1 MCIYIFS
8 LINVSAQLVEFRRR
22 VVVVQALVH
31 RVQGERLKVLLER
44 LRVLA
49 PRVLADLVE
58 RANGQCSGEAVFS
71 VFFSTSSKSHFQH
84 LKSHSQLLFQHLKPE
99 RYSQLVGTLTKTF
112 NDGTVVLLYRSVVTQ
127 NKR

>member
-1 MCIYIFS
+1 MCIIVFIS
-8 LINVSAQLVEFRRR
+8 LINVSAQLVEFHRR

-58 RANGQCSGEAVFS
+58 RA
-71 VFFSTSSKSHFQH
+71 
-84 LKSHSQLLFQHLKPE
+84 L
-99 RYSQLVGTLTKTF
+99 
-112 NDGTVVLLYRSVVTQ
+112 D
-127 NKR
+127 

>member
-1 MCIYIFS
+1 MCVFIS

-58 RANGQCSGEAVFS
+58 RA
-71 VFFSTSSKSHFQH
+71 
-84 LKSHSQLLFQHLKPE
+84 LD
-99 RYSQLVGTLTKTF
+99 R
-112 NDGTVVLLYRSVVTQ
+112 LLYIPTFFHQ
-127 NKR
+127 NVDEFRR